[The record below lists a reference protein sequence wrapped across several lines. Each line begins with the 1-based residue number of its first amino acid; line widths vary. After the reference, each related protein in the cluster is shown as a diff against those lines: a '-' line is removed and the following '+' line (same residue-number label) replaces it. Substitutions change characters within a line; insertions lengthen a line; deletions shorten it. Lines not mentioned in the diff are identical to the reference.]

1 MIYIYIYIYMSNG
14 FYLVKQRIVL
24 RRTPVCQK
32 NHNQAVKRGRNT
44 PRTRQAS
51 NVKHLAIKN
60 KCSIG
65 ERGQTPQNVTG
76 LENEVG
82 TPRQLR
88 FVPNNFRGSYIYRH
102 FMYAICM
109 CKTQLTH
116 PCLAIKKCDVTF
128 LHRNLGQFTPL
139 NTFPKVKHGFLA
151 VSDSQQL
158 IYRMFQSR

>member
-1 MIYIYIYIYMSNG
+1 MSKRPRNLSGDFSSWHFPRVNESSTSFNLEILMVEGTICRNHHIWCVFIRGVSIRSTSCFLQMSNG

-88 FVPNNFRGSYIYRH
+88 FVPNNFRGSYIY
-102 FMYAICM
+102 I
-109 CKTQLTH
+109 
-116 PCLAIKKCDVTF
+116 
-128 LHRNLGQFTPL
+128 
-139 NTFPKVKHGFLA
+139 
-151 VSDSQQL
+151 
-158 IYRMFQSR
+158 